1 MTTINITDRD
11 GRQHTIQAS
20 DGDVLMELLRDEGM
34 GIAAICGG
42 QCACAT
48 CHCFIDPAWY
58 SQLETPSDEELE
70 LLEILDYHKPG
81 QSRLTCQVFI
91 SDQLDGL
98 NLTISPEE

>member
-11 GRQHTIQAS
+11 GRQHAIQAS

-58 SQLETPSDEELE
+58 SQLEAPSDEELE
-70 LLEILDYHKPG
+70 LLEMLDYHKPG
-81 QSRLTCQVFI
+81 QSRLTCQVLT